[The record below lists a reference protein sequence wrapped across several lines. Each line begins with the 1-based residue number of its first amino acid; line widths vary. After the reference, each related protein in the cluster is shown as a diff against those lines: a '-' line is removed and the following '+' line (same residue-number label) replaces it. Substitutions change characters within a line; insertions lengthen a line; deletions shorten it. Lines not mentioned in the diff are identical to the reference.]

1 MGKMLNY
8 GCREKNTREYRKAL
22 RECRKNKKRY
32 GVAFDDSETWNLD
45 MVVLQWCYDNHVHTH
60 PIIKRCRFSEW
71 LIEDYISEYYEEGLS
86 EFKND
91 YQEYSRV
98 FNTIRE
104 NMYEDI
110 FYEIRTKFRCQFCD
124 FILPRLKRFK
134 EISLTYPSDLG
145 EEAWN
150 QYVQD
155 AIDEIETEKTFEK
168 FLTRISDFSW

>member
-1 MGKMLNY
+1 MGKIFNY
-8 GCREKNTREYRKAL
+8 GCREKKTREYRKAL

-71 LIEDYISEYYEEGLS
+71 LIGDYVEEYYADVLS
-86 EFKND
+86 MHTAN
-91 YQEYSRV
+91 YQEYYRLYDEI
-98 FNTIRE
+98 FNNI
-104 NMYEDI
+104 YKDA
-110 FYEIRTKFRCQFCD
+110 FAEIRVRLNEQFCD

-134 EISLTYPSDLG
+134 EICLTYPLDLG

-155 AIDEIETEKTFEK
+155 VIDEIETEKTFNK
-168 FLTRISDFSW
+168 FQYRIKYFCW

>member
-60 PIIKRCRFSEW
+60 PIIKRCRFSDW
-71 LIEDYISEYYEEGLS
+71 LIGDYIEDYYADVLS
-86 EFKND
+86 EDIADFQMYNRLYNEILENVYKD
-91 YQEYSRV
+91 AFVQ
-98 FNTIRE
+98 IRE
-104 NMYEDI
+104 RLND
-110 FYEIRTKFRCQFCD
+110 QFCD

-134 EISLTYPSDLG
+134 EISLTYVYDFG
-145 EEAWN
+145 EETWK

-168 FLTRISDFSW
+168 FLTRISDFWW